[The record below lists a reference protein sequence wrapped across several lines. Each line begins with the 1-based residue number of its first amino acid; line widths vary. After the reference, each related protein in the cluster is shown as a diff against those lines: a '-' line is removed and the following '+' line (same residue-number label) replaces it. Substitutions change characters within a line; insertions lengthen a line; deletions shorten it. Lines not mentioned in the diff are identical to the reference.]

1 MQLNCDLGES
11 YGLYVIGN
19 DEAIM
24 PYLDLAN
31 IACGYH
37 GGDAQH
43 IQKAISL
50 AKQHNV
56 KIGAHPS
63 YPDKQGFGR
72 RSMQLSNPELYDH
85 LAFQVA
91 SLQGLC
97 AFQNTICAY
106 VKPHGA
112 LYHDIVENAEVR
124 DVFFSVV
131 EASPNLE
138 HVVLPAGPWAKELV
152 QNAQKHHI
160 TVVFEAFADRA
171 YDTTGKL
178 VSRTHPN
185 AVLSLS
191 EAIVQAQQIMTQQVV
206 TCIDGTE
213 LPLHA
218 ETLCVHS
225 DSEDALAIVAK
236 LAQLCE

>member
-11 YGLYVIGN
+11 YGLYILGN
-19 DEAIM
+19 DDAIM

-50 AKQHNV
+50 AKEHNV

-72 RSMQLSNPELYDH
+72 RSMQLSATELFDH
-85 LAFQVA
+85 LAFQIA

-97 AFQNTICAY
+97 AFQNTVCAY

-112 LYHDIVENAEVR
+112 LYHDIINNAEVR
-124 DVFFSVV
+124 DVFFAVI
-131 EASPNLE
+131 EAAPNLNQ
-138 HVVLPAGPWAKELV
+138 VVLPAGPWAKALV
-152 QNAQKHHI
+152 HDAEKHHI
-160 TVVFEAFADRA
+160 TITFEAFADRA

-178 VSRTHPN
+178 VSRSQPQ
-185 AVLSLS
+185 AVLALAD
-191 EAIVQAQQIMTQQVV
+191 AITQAQQIITQQTV
-206 TCIDGTE
+206 TCIDGSE
-213 LPLHA
+213 LPLYA
-218 ETLCVHS
+218 DTLCVHS
-225 DSEDALAIVAK
+225 DSDDALAIVAK
-236 LAQLCE
+236 LAKLCE